1 MKLNDEIFSDVFA
14 VFNHL
19 MKQECLESHFILHR
33 TLKP

>member
-19 MKQECLESHFILHR
+19 NERGWAGIPFH
-33 TLKP
+33 TP